1 MNIKFFFFAGS
12 SLIFATCAFARIGET
27 LDECKS
33 RYGSAGQIAA
43 DQFTFQSGQLSIV
56 VHIRNGRPVQED
68 FAPQSGNVLSEV
80 DFTQLLQENSEGSSW
95 ELTGETAT
103 YASYLRKDGKATA
116 QKAKPNTT
124 GSGNVKLSMQ
134 GAELIIKYTAEAIN
148 ALSPAPSRRFEPR
161 RLRGFLIYLT
171 PNESV
176 PNIELYKAKR

>member
-1 MNIKFFFFAGS
+1 MKILFLFG
-12 SLIFATCAFARIGET
+12 SLIFFATCGFARIGET

-43 DQFTFQSGQLSIV
+43 DQFAFQSGQLSIV
-56 VHIRNGRPVQED
+56 VHIRNGRSVQED
-68 FAPQSGNVLSEV
+68 FAPQSGNVLSEA

-116 QKAKPNTT
+116 QKAKPNTST
-124 GSGNVKLSMQ
+124 IDSGNVKLSMQ

-148 ALSPAPSRRFEPR
+148 ALPPAP
-161 RLRGFLIYLT
+161 
-171 PNESV
+171 
-176 PNIELYKAKR
+176 